1 MIALQER
8 LAFDDLANARIRA
21 VHASPDAPAV
31 DIGVATTK
39 GLSPIVFSSL
49 TFGNASMAPDGAAVG
64 PGSLTLGVAPAN
76 QPATILYKLPVTVNG
91 GDRIF
96 AVAAGAATKG
106 VKFRLL
112 AVQTSM
118 SPWQVGEVLAQ

>member
-1 MIALQER
+1 MLAVQER
-8 LAFDDLANARIRA
+8 LAFDDAKNARVRA

-31 DIGVATTK
+31 DIGVATTG
-39 GLSPIVFSSL
+39 GLSPVVFSAL
-49 TFGNASMAPDGAAVG
+49 TFGTASAPEGAGVG
-64 PGSLTLGVAPAN
+64 PGMATLGVSPAG
-76 QPATILYKLPVTVNG
+76 QDKTVLYKLPVTLNA
-91 GDRIF
+91 GDRIL